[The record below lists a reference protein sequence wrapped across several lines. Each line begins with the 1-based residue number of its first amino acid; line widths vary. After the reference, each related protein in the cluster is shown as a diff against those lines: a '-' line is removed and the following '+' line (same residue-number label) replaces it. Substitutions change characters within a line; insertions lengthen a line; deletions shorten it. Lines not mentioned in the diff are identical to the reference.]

1 MDIHSNARTCPNSRA
16 TIVEHVRAKAWCSEQ
31 AFAMG
36 VSVRTGY
43 KWWRRFREHGLAGLQ
58 ERSSRPH
65 EIPNQTSPERSE
77 LVLRLR
83 GCRLTAREIA
93 AKLRMPR
100 STVSAVLKRR
110 RAGRLRELE
119 PPQPV
124 LRYEHAAAGDL
135 LHLDVKKLGRIRG
148 IGHRITGDR
157 RSRTRGAG
165 WEYVHVAID
174 DYSRLA
180 YVEVLANEEATTTVA
195 FLRRAVAFYRIHGIR
210 IRRVLTDNA
219 KNYTS
224 HPFRGL
230 CLARTIEHWRTR
242 PYRPCTNGKA
252 ERFIQ
257 TLLREWAYKRPY
269 TSSGRRTAALP
280 RWLHRY
286 NHSRPHGGLDGES
299 PITRVVA
306 KAVNNLPGKHT

>member
-1 MDIHSNARTCPNSRA
+1 
-16 TIVEHVRAKAWCSEQ
+16 
-31 AFAMG
+31 MG

-43 KWWRRFREHGLAGLQ
+43 KWWQRFREQGLAGLAD
-58 ERSSRPH
+58 RSSRPH
-65 EIPNQTSPERSE
+65 EIPNQTAPERRE

-83 GCRLTAREIA
+83 RCRLTAREIA

-100 STVSAVLKRR
+100 STVSAVLKRNCV
-110 RAGRLRELE
+110 GRLRDLQPPE
-119 PPQPV
+119 PA
-124 LRYEHAAAGDL
+124 LRYEHSAAGEL

-157 RSRTRGAG
+157 RHRARGAG

-180 YVEVLANEEATTTVA
+180 YVEVLANEEATTTAA
-195 FLRRAVAFYRIHGIR
+195 FLRRALAFYRIHGIR

-224 HPFRGL
+224 HLFQGL
-230 CLARTIEHWRTR
+230 CLGRTIEHWRTK

-269 TSSGRRTAALP
+269 MSSRRRTAALP

-286 NHSRPHGGLDGES
+286 NHHRPHGSLGGES
-299 PITRVVA
+299 PIARVVA
-306 KAVNNLPGKHT
+306 RQ